1 MISAE
6 IILKDKDCVDIVNTQ
21 IFFDADQN
29 LSTPQFVKRAWDLAD
44 RTALEMSGTDNYRLE
59 LIVTC
64 DFTEVE

>member
-21 IFFDADQN
+21 ILFDANPN
-29 LSTPQFVKRAWDLAD
+29 LSTPDFVKRAWALAD
-44 RTALEMSGTDNYRLE
+44 NTALEMSGTDNYKLE

-64 DFTEVE
+64 DFTEVQ